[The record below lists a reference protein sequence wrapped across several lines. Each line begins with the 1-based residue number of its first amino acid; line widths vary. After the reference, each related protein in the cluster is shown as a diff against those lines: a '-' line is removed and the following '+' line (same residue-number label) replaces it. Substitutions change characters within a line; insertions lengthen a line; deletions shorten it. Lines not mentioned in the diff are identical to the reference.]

1 MENELKVKKD
11 SKMENNLNNKNKN
24 KDKDKNTASES
35 EKGNISSEPALIPAI
50 IQDFKTNEVLMLAYM
65 SRESLEKSIKT
76 QTTWF
81 WSRSR
86 KSLWNKGETSG
97 NSQFIKE
104 ILYDCDS
111 DTLLIKVEQVGNACH
126 TGNRTCFFNKI
137 NLNDKK
143 TVQILEV
150 LKFPETR
157 IKDSSLE
164 ILAELYNTIKCRIET
179 QAQDSYTYSLHKKGL
194 DEILKKL
201 GEETIEVILSSKHQE
216 KKRTI
221 SEVADLIYHLIVLL
235 VEKKIS
241 FTDISNELSSRKK

>member
-1 MENELKVKKD
+1 MFR
-11 SKMENNLNNKNKN
+11 
-24 KDKDKNTASES
+24 
-35 EKGNISSEPALIPAI
+35 SEPALIPAI

-104 ILYDCDS
+104 IRYDCDS

-137 NLNDKK
+137 DLNDKK
-143 TVQILEV
+143 DSRMIET
-150 LKFPETR
+150 LKFSETVTQDR
-157 IKDSSLE
+157 SLE
-164 ILAELYNTIKCRIET
+164 ILAELYNTVNR
-179 QAQDSYTYSLHKKGL
+179 QD
-194 DEILKKL
+194 
-201 GEETIEVILSSKHQE
+201 
-216 KKRTI
+216 
-221 SEVADLIYHLIVLL
+221 
-235 VEKKIS
+235 
-241 FTDISNELSSRKK
+241 

>member
-1 MENELKVKKD
+1 
-11 SKMENNLNNKNKN
+11 
-24 KDKDKNTASES
+24 
-35 EKGNISSEPALIPAI
+35 
-50 IQDFKTNEVLMLAYM
+50 VLMLAYM
-65 SRESLEKSIKT
+65 SRESLEKSVQT

-104 ILYDCDS
+104 IRYDCDS

-126 TGNRTCFFNKI
+126 TGNRTCFFNIIDI
-137 NLNDKK
+137 NVKK
-143 TVQILEV
+143 SAPTLEG
-150 LKFPETR
+150 LKFSEIR
-157 IKDSSLE
+157 ICSDFE
-164 ILAELYNTIKCRIET
+164 ILSELYDTVSRRIEE
-179 QAQDSYTYSLHKKGL
+179 QAQDSYSYSLHRKGL

-201 GEETIEVILSSKHQE
+201 GEETIEVILASKHQE

-221 SEVADLIYHLIVLL
+221 SEIADLLYHLTVLL

-241 FTDISNELSSRKK
+241 FADISEELSSRKK

>member
-1 MENELKVKKD
+1 MKKKD
-11 SKMENNLNNKNKN
+11 SKMENNLNKNDKNKCKGEN
-24 KDKDKNTASES
+24 ITAVSENS
-35 EKGNISSEPALIPAI
+35 NVSSGSAPGLIPAI

-65 SRESLEKSIKT
+65 SRESLEKSVQT

-97 NSQFIKE
+97 NSQSIKE
-104 ILYDCDS
+104 IRYDCDS

-126 TGNRTCFFNKI
+126 TGSRTCFFNIIDHNKE
-137 NLNDKK
+137 
-143 TVQILEV
+143 TAGGLET
-150 LKFPETR
+150 LKFSETQTCS
-157 IKDSSLE
+157 DLE
-164 ILAELYNTIKCRIET
+164 ILSELYDTVNRRIEE
-179 QAQDSYTYSLHKKGL
+179 QVQDSYSYSLHRKGL

-201 GEETIEVILSSKHQE
+201 GEETIEVILASRHKE

-221 SEVADLIYHLIVLL
+221 SEIADLIYHLIVLL

-241 FTDISNELSSRKK
+241 LADISDELLLRRK

>member
-1 MENELKVKKD
+1 MESNLK
-11 SKMENNLNNKNKN
+11 NINKNKE
-24 KDKDKNTASES
+24 KDNNIIEES
-35 EKGNISSEPALIPAI
+35 EKSNVSYGSAPELIPAI

-65 SRESLEKSIKT
+65 SRKSLEKSMQS

-97 NSQFIKE
+97 SSQLIKE
-104 ILYDCDS
+104 IRHDCDS
-111 DTLLIKVEQVGNACH
+111 DTLLIKVEQIGNACH
-126 TGNRTCFFNKI
+126 TGNRTCFFN
-137 NLNDKK
+137 
-143 TVQILEV
+143 ILDLDNKEIARTLET
-150 LKFPETR
+150 LKFSETR
-157 IKDSSLE
+157 AIDGLE
-164 ILAELYNTIKCRIET
+164 ILSELYDTVNRRIET

-241 FTDISNELSSRKK
+241 FADISNELASRKK

>member
-1 MENELKVKKD
+1 MKENN
-11 SKMENNLNNKNKN
+11 SKMENNL
-24 KDKDKNTASES
+24 KDKDKNKDKNIAAVS
-35 EKGNISSEPALIPAI
+35 EKSNVSSVSALIPAI

-65 SRESLEKSIKT
+65 NRESLEKSIIT

-97 NSQFIKE
+97 NSQVIKE
-104 ILYDCDS
+104 IRYDCDS
-111 DTLLIKVEQVGNACH
+111 DTLLIKIEQVGNACH

-137 NLNDKK
+137 DLNGKE
-143 TVQILEV
+143 TARGPET
-150 LKFPETR
+150 LKFSEIQT
-157 IKDSSLE
+157 DGGLE
-164 ILAELYNTIKCRIET
+164 ILSELYDTVSSRIET
-179 QAQDSYTYSLHKKGL
+179 QAANSYTYSLHVKGL

-221 SEVADLIYHLIVLL
+221 SEAADLIYHLIVLL

-241 FTDISNELSSRKK
+241 LADISNELLSRKK

>member
-1 MENELKVKKD
+1 MKGKK
-11 SKMENNLNNKNKN
+11 NNV
-24 KDKDKNTASES
+24 
-35 EKGNISSEPALIPAI
+35 SSGSAPALIPAI

-65 SRESLEKSIKT
+65 SRESLEKSMQT

-104 ILYDCDS
+104 IRYDCDS
-111 DTLLIKVEQVGNACH
+111 DTLLVKVQQSGNACH
-126 TGNRTCFFNKI
+126 TGNRTCFFNI
-137 NLNDKK
+137 IDFNDKK
-143 TVQILEV
+143 TAPTLET
-150 LKFPETR
+150 LKFSETR
-157 IKDSSLE
+157 TGSSFE
-164 ILAELYNTIKCRIET
+164 ILSELYDTVKRRIEE
-179 QAQDSYTYSLHKKGL
+179 QAQDSYSYSLHRKGL

-221 SEVADLIYHLIVLL
+221 SEISDLIYHLIVLL

-241 FTDISNELSSRKK
+241 LDDISDELSSRRK

>member
-1 MENELKVKKD
+1 
-11 SKMENNLNNKNKN
+11 MENNLKNQNNGDNKIITDEG
-24 KDKDKNTASES
+24 KKSAVSPGFASA
-35 EKGNISSEPALIPAI
+35 PALLPAI

-65 SRESLEKSIKT
+65 SRESLEKSLQT

-86 KSLWNKGETSG
+86 KTLWNKGETSG

-104 ILYDCDS
+104 IFYDCDS

-126 TGNRTCFFNKI
+126 TGSRTCFFNKI
-137 NLNDKK
+137 DFSDKEIAQ
-143 TVQILEV
+143 TLET
-150 LKFPETR
+150 LKFSENCLAGG
-157 IKDSSLE
+157 DFE
-164 ILAELYNTIKCRIET
+164 ILSELYNTVNNRIET
-179 QAQDSYTYSLHKKGL
+179 QAQDSYSYSLHKKGL

-201 GEETIEVILSSKHQE
+201 GEETIEIILSSKHQD

-221 SEVADLIYHLIVLL
+221 SEVADLMYHLIVLL

-241 FTDISNELSSRKK
+241 FADISNELLSRKK

>member
-1 MENELKVKKD
+1 
-11 SKMENNLNNKNKN
+11 MENNLKNKN
-24 KDKDKNTASES
+24 IDKDKNTTPES
-35 EKGNISSEPALIPAI
+35 EKSNVSPGSAPALMPAI
-50 IQDFKTNEVLMLAYM
+50 IQDFETNEVLMLAYM
-65 SRESLEKSIKT
+65 SRESLEKSIQT

-104 ILYDCDS
+104 IRYDCDS

-126 TGNRTCFFNKI
+126 TGSRTCFFNMIDLK
-137 NLNDKK
+137 NKETAQMLK
-143 TVQILEV
+143 T
-150 LKFPETR
+150 LKFSE
-157 IKDSSLE
+157 ILMGGDLE
-164 ILAELYNTIKCRIET
+164 ILSELYDTVNRRIET
-179 QAQDSYTYSLHKKGL
+179 QAKDSYSYSLHKKGL

-201 GEETIEVILSSKHQE
+201 GEETIEIILSSKHQD

-235 VEKKIS
+235 VEKRIS
-241 FTDISNELSSRKK
+241 FADISNELSSRKK

>member
-1 MENELKVKKD
+1 MENNFKIGKD
-11 SKMENNLNNKNKN
+11 SKMENNLKNNS
-24 KDKDKNTASES
+24 KDNNENITAES
-35 EKGNISSEPALIPAI
+35 EKSNVLGGSVRALIPAI

-65 SRESLEKSIKT
+65 SRDSLEKSIKT

-97 NSQFIKE
+97 NSQFVKE
-104 ILYDCDS
+104 IWHDCDS
-111 DTLLIKVEQVGNACH
+111 DTLLIKVEQAGNACH
-126 TGNRTCFFNKI
+126 TGSRTCFFNKI
-137 NLNDKK
+137 NLNGKE
-143 TVQILEV
+143 TPRMLET
-150 LKFPETR
+150 LKFSEIR
-157 IKDSSLE
+157 ADSGLE
-164 ILAELYNTIKCRIET
+164 ILSELYGTVNSRIET
-179 QAQDSYTYSLHKKGL
+179 QARDSYTYSLHKKGI

-201 GEETIEVILSSKHQE
+201 GEETIEVILSSKHQD

-241 FTDISNELSSRKK
+241 FADISNELSSRKK

>member
-1 MENELKVKKD
+1 MKENN
-11 SKMENNLNNKNKN
+11 SKMENNL
-24 KDKDKNTASES
+24 KDKDKNKGKNIAAVS
-35 EKGNISSEPALIPAI
+35 EKSNVSSVSALIPAI

-65 SRESLEKSIKT
+65 NRESLEKSIKT

-104 ILYDCDS
+104 IRYDCDS

-137 NLNDKK
+137 DLNGKE
-143 TVQILEV
+143 TAREPET
-150 LKFPETR
+150 LKFSEIQT
-157 IKDSSLE
+157 DGGLE
-164 ILAELYNTIKCRIET
+164 ILSELYDTVSSRIET
-179 QAQDSYTYSLHKKGL
+179 QAVNSYTYSLHVKGL

-241 FTDISNELSSRKK
+241 LADISNELLSRKK

>member
-1 MENELKVKKD
+1 MKKKD
-11 SKMENNLNNKNKN
+11 SKMENNLKNNDKNKCKGEN
-24 KDKDKNTASES
+24 ITNIS
-35 EKGNISSEPALIPAI
+35 EKSIVLSGSAPGLIPAI

-65 SRESLEKSIKT
+65 SRESLEKSMQT

-104 ILYDCDS
+104 IRYDCDN
-111 DTLLIKVEQVGNACH
+111 DTLLVKVQQVGNACH
-126 TGNRTCFFNKI
+126 TGNKTCFFNI
-137 NLNDKK
+137 IDFNDKK
-143 TVQILEV
+143 TAPALESLKFFKNRNGSGFEV
-150 LKFPETR
+150 L
-157 IKDSSLE
+157 S
-164 ILAELYNTIKCRIET
+164 ELYDTVNRRIEA
-179 QAQDSYTYSLHKKGL
+179 QAQDSYSYSLHGKGL

-201 GEETIEVILSSKHQE
+201 GEEAIEVILASKHQE

-221 SEVADLIYHLIVLL
+221 SEIADLLYHLVVLL

-241 FTDISNELSSRKK
+241 LDDISDELSSRRK

>member
-1 MENELKVKKD
+1 
-11 SKMENNLNNKNKN
+11 
-24 KDKDKNTASES
+24 
-35 EKGNISSEPALIPAI
+35 
-50 IQDFKTNEVLMLAYM
+50 MLAYM

-97 NSQFIKE
+97 NSQSIKE
-104 ILYDCDS
+104 IMYDCDS
-111 DTLLIKVEQVGNACH
+111 DTLLVKVEQVGNACH

-143 TVQILEV
+143 ESQVIET
-150 LKFPETR
+150 LKFSEMTQDR
-157 IKDSSLE
+157 SLE
-164 ILAELYNTIKCRIET
+164 ILAELYNTVNDRIKT
-179 QAQDSYTYSLHKKGL
+179 HAKDSYTYSLHRKGL

-241 FTDISNELSSRKK
+241 FADISNELASRKK

>member
-1 MENELKVKKD
+1 
-11 SKMENNLNNKNKN
+11 MENNLKHINT
-24 KDKDKNTASES
+24 DKSKKIITES
-35 EKGNISSEPALIPAI
+35 KGSDVSPGSAPGLIPAI

-65 SRESLEKSIKT
+65 SRESLEKSMQT

-104 ILYDCDS
+104 IRYDCDS
-111 DTLLIKVEQVGNACH
+111 DTLLVKVEQVGNACH
-126 TGNRTCFFNKI
+126 TGNRTCFFNI
-137 NLNDKK
+137 IDINDKK
-143 TVQILEV
+143 SVRMLEG
-150 LKFPETR
+150 LKFSEVRTCSDFETL
-157 IKDSSLE
+157 S
-164 ILAELYNTIKCRIET
+164 ELYDTVSRRIEE
-179 QAQDSYTYSLHKKGL
+179 QAQDSYSYSLHKKGL

-201 GEETIEVILSSKHQE
+201 GEETIEVILASKHQE

-221 SEVADLIYHLIVLL
+221 SEIADLIYHLTVLL

-241 FTDISNELSSRKK
+241 FADISDELLSRKK